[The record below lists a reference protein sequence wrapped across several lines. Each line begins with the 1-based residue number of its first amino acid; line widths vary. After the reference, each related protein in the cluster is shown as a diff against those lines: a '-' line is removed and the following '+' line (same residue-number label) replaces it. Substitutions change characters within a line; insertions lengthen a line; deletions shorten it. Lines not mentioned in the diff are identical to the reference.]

1 MASQKHDIWQPLA
14 ALLTDVIARH
24 SEEIERH
31 VLPRA
36 WFSGSLQKLFDR
48 LLAFL
53 KERGKHRRH
62 AVRFCFGD
70 LAVWKDHRRFH
81 IEQKETLDSRDET

>member
-14 ALLTDVIARH
+14 ALLADVIARH
-24 SEEIERH
+24 SEEIEKH
-31 VLPRA
+31 VLPHA

-53 KERGKHRRH
+53 KERRKHRRR
-62 AVRFCFGD
+62 AARFRFGD
-70 LAVWKDHRRFH
+70 LVVWKDRRRFH
-81 IEQKETLDSRDET
+81 IEQKETLDIPDET

>member
-1 MASQKHDIWQPLA
+1 VASQKHDIWQPLA

-36 WFSGSLQKLFDR
+36 WFSGPLQKLFDR

-53 KERGKHRRH
+53 KERKMHHRH
-62 AVRFCFGD
+62 TVRFRLGD
-70 LAVWKDHRRFH
+70 LVVWKDRHRFH
-81 IEQKETLDSRDET
+81 IEQKETLDIPDEI